1 MIGHYCFFLNMKQQ
15 HPMVVMIYYRCI
27 IWNKSRNDAI
37 DRLNN
42 SALND
47 KGSLKSIAHGI

>member
-15 HPMVVMIYYRCI
+15 HPTVVMIYYRCI

>member
-1 MIGHYCFFLNMKQQ
+1 MIGHYRFFLNMKQQ
-15 HPMVVMIYYRCI
+15 HPTVVMIYYRCI

-42 SALND
+42 SVLND